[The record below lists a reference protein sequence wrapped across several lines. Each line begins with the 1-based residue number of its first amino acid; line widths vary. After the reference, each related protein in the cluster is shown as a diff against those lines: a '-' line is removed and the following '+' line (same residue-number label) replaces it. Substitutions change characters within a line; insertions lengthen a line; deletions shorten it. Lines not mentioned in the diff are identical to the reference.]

1 MSFRAK
7 NFVKKSLGWFFDTID
22 WVFNFFTKHS
32 RDNHFYDQHIP
43 LQSIFRTQL
52 EYPLTRYN
60 THEVYSADIDDSHP
74 AHQTRQLRLVYDPQ
88 IIPQPYYFYIDN
100 AVTFRNETID
110 PKNPKRLFLEKNP
123 ETTLIEEG
131 VNYPFSIKD
140 KIRAKIFYVRNKY
153 NEHDLGYL
161 FTGPWVNNYFHF
173 LIDYSL
179 KYNELAGSGVITQE
193 YDIIYHNK
201 MRSWQSIYY
210 DLLGIDSNRL
220 VGSRNTPMRVNRL
233 LISSNQ
239 RHRFAVSNSAIQ
251 GLKNTIFTRLE
262 MEQKKPRKRLYLSR
276 RTAKVRRILNEDEV
290 ISRLEAQGFQ
300 AVQPETLTIPDQIKL
315 FSEAEA
321 IVAPHGAGL
330 TNMIFAASP
339 KIIELIPAD
348 LFKFGYFIG
357 LTNSIGGQH
366 YPLICEPENEK
377 QDFRVSLKHLDEVL
391 KQL

>member
-1 MSFRAK
+1 MNFRAQSFIK
-7 NFVKKSLGWFFDTID
+7 NSFGRLLNAID

-52 EYPLTRYN
+52 EYSLTRYN
-60 THEVYSADIDDSHP
+60 THEIYSADIDDSHP
-74 AHQTRQLRLVYDPQ
+74 AHQTKQLRLVYDPQ
-88 IIPQPYYFYIDN
+88 IIPQPYYFYIEN

-110 PKNPKRLFLEKNP
+110 PKNPKRLFLEKKP
-123 ETTLIEEG
+123 ETALIEEG
-131 VNYPFSIKD
+131 VNYPFSLRDNVRSKVFSI
-140 KIRAKIFYVRNKY
+140 RNK
-153 NEHDLGYL
+153 NPDREKGYL
-161 FTGPWVNNYFHF
+161 FTGHWVNNYFHF

-179 KYNELAGSGVITQE
+179 KYNELSNLGVIGPDC
-193 YDIIYHNK
+193 DIIYHNK
-201 MRSWQSIYY
+201 MRGWQSVYY
-210 DLLGIDSNRL
+210 DLLGIEPNRL
-220 VGSRNTPMRVNRL
+220 VGSRNTPTRVNRL
-233 LISSNQ
+233 LIASNH

-251 GLKNTIFTRLE
+251 GLKNTIFTSLE
-262 MEQKKPRKRLYLSR
+262 LEQKRSSKRLYLSR
-276 RTAKVRRILNEDEV
+276 RSASTRRILNEDEV
-290 ISRLEAQGFQ
+290 ISRLEPQGFQ
-300 AVQPETLTIPDQIKL
+300 AVQPETLSIPEQIKL

-330 TNMIFAASP
+330 TNMIFATSP

-366 YPLICEPENEK
+366 FPLICEPENEK
-377 QDFRVSLKHLDEVL
+377 QDFRVSIERLDEIL